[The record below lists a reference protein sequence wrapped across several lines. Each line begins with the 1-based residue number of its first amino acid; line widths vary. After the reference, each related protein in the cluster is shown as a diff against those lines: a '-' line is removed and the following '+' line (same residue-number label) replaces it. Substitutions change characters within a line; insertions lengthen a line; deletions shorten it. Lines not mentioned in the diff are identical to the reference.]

1 MLIAAVAVSAGCE
14 FPFFALLNNVLH
26 GVEDGPAEFTHAAR
40 MSASMSISL
49 CGTTPLPLGV
59 VASATPR
66 PKDSRLVT
74 VAKAL
79 GTSVAVASVVLELD
93 TCVASVAKPAIEYA
107 VAIVEISLITT

>member
-1 MLIAAVAVSAGCE
+1 MLIAPVAVSIGCE
-14 FPFFALLNNVLH
+14 FPFLALLNNVLH
-26 GVEDGPAEFTHAAR
+26 GVDDGPAEFTHPAR
-40 MSASMSISL
+40 MSASTSISP

-66 PKDSRLVT
+66 PNDSRLVT

-79 GTSVAVASVVLELD
+79 GTSVAVASVLLELE

-107 VAIVEISLITT
+107 V